1 MALTLLVDAY
11 SLAFRAYFALPEN
24 LETEGG
30 QPTNALHGFSN
41 MLATLLQSYQPDRVV
56 VAFDAKGKTFRDDL
70 YADYKG
76 HRPPV
81 PLKLQSQ
88 FPLLRELL
96 DALSIA
102 WIEAAGFE
110 ADDVIATL
118 ATGAAEQGD
127 TVYIVTGDRDSFQLV
142 RDPDITVLY
151 NKRGVSEVDFM
162 DEAAVLS
169 KVGVPAALY
178 PHLASLR
185 GDPSDNII
193 GVSGVGEKTAAKLI
207 NDYGSIDEVL
217 LHLDSLSPKLKES
230 ISQASERVR
239 ENLKLSL
246 LVRDVPIETDLEKFN
261 LAEWDSAQAREVLYS
276 FGLRR
281 AYDRFRTAFSRRIDV
296 AGAQSSEKAAVD
308 LPVVE
313 VDSFQFSQRLSS
325 SDFLYVQAHWANEP
339 GRSPLLGLAMAVVK
353 ESGTLLVGTFEHT
366 GSEWMEVLQTIGQ
379 KKLFGVNLK
388 PLARSILDL
397 GVKIELSS
405 ISGDISIADYLLEP
419 SSGRYALLDLSH
431 KWLGIE
437 LVADTTT
444 TLFTGPTLEKFFE
457 AAKSELAIIFLLVDL
472 LEKELKKA
480 GMYELYR
487 DVEIPL
493 AGVLAEM
500 EHLGIAVDVRSL
512 ERLSAWISE
521 QTKYLLAEMQKMIGR
536 SFNPNSTQQLAQVL
550 FSDLGLTPQKR
561 TKTGFSTDAQT
572 LERLKDDHPFVGTLL
587 RYREFEKLRSTYGD
601 SLLAEVADDG
611 RIHATFQQTVAR
623 TGRLSSDHPNLHNI
637 PIRTEEGRRFRDV
650 FVAPK
655 GSKLVVADYNQIELR
670 IIAHLSHDSG
680 LVEAFRAGKDVHT
693 ATASMVFAVPEEE
706 VTYEQRTAAKMVA
719 YGLAYGMEAYGL
731 AQRLGIGNKEAE
743 LILDSFFSA
752 LPQVKGY
759 MEETIKRTREVGY
772 TTTEFGRRRYLPE
785 LASSDARVR
794 QAAERQ
800 AMNAG
805 IQGLAADI
813 FKKALVNLAQLV
825 REDKSIRIVLQV
837 HDEIVV
843 EAIDSEVPRARELLE
858 KTMSGAAKLRVPL
871 SVSVSVGQN
880 WGDAK
885 H

>member
-1 MALTLLVDAY
+1 MALTLLIDAY
-11 SLAFRAYFALPEN
+11 SLAFRAFFALPES

-41 MLATLLQSYQPDRVV
+41 MFATLLQSYQPDRVV

-70 YADYKG
+70 YSDYKG

-81 PLKLQSQ
+81 PVKLVSQ
-88 FPLLRELL
+88 FPLLREIL
-96 DALSIA
+96 DALDIA
-102 WIEAAGFE
+102 WIEADGFE
-110 ADDVIATL
+110 ADDVIATV
-118 ATGAAEQGD
+118 ATRAAAQGD

-169 KVGVPAALY
+169 KVGVPPALY

-193 GVSGVGEKTAAKLI
+193 GVNGVGEKTAAKLI
-207 NDYGSIDEVL
+207 NDYGSIESVL
-217 LHLDSLSPKLKES
+217 LNIDSLSPKLRES
-230 ISQASERVR
+230 ISQASERVM

-246 LVRDVPIETDLEKFN
+246 LVRDVPIDTQLERFN
-261 LAEWDSAQAREVLYS
+261 LSEWNSARAREVLYS

-281 AYDRFRTAFSRRIDV
+281 AFDRFRTAFARRTDL
-296 AGAQSSEKAAVD
+296 AGAEFSEKAEVK
-308 LPVVE
+308 LPPLE
-313 VDSFQFSQRLSS
+313 VNSATFSQRLGSTES
-325 SDFLYVQAHWANEP
+325 LFIHPHWSNEP
-339 GRSPLLGLAMAVVK
+339 GRSPLLGFAAAIAD
-353 ESGTLLVGTFEHT
+353 ESGTLLIGNFEQS
-366 GSEWMEVLQTIGQ
+366 GPEWRDVLEALAH
-379 KKLFGVNLK
+379 KKLYGINLK
-388 PLARSILDL
+388 ALLRSILDL
-397 GVKIELSS
+397 GISAGPWS
-405 ISGDISIADYLLEP
+405 IAGDISIAGYLLEP
-419 SSGRYALLDLSH
+419 STGRYSLADLSS

-437 LVADTTT
+437 LSTDPGND
-444 TLFTGPTLEKFFE
+444 LFTSANLEKFFDD
-457 AAKSELAIIFLLVDL
+457 AKKELSLIFLLVDV
-472 LEKELKKA
+472 LEAELRGV
-480 GMYELYR
+480 GMYELYSE
-487 DVEIPL
+487 VEIPL

-500 EHLGIAVDVRSL
+500 EHIGIAVDVRGL
-512 ERLSAWISE
+512 ERLSAWITE
-521 QTKYLLAEMQKMIGR
+521 QTKYLLAEMQKLIGR

-601 SLLAEVADDG
+601 SLLAEVAADG

-623 TGRLSSDHPNLHNI
+623 TGRLSSEHPNLHNI

-670 IIAHLSHDSG
+670 IIAHLSRDSG
-680 LVEAFRAGKDVHT
+680 LVEAFKAGKDVHT
-693 ATASMVFAVPEEE
+693 TTASMVFGVPEEE

-743 LILDSFFSA
+743 IILGSFFTA

-759 MEETIKRTREVGY
+759 MEETIRKTREVGY

-785 LASSDARVR
+785 LASSDSRVR

-813 FKKALVNLAQLV
+813 FKKALVNLARIL
-825 REDKSIRIVLQV
+825 EGDNGIKIVLQV

-843 EAIDSEVPRARELLE
+843 EALDSEVSRAVELLE
-858 KTMSGAAKLRVPL
+858 SNMSGAAELSVPL